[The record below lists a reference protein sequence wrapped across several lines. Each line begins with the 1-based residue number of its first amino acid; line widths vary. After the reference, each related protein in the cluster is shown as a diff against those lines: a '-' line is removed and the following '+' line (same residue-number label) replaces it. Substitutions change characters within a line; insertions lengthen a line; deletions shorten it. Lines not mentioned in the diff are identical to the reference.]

1 MEAQAVIHM
10 AGSLA
15 EAIHRGERRRHQ
27 VLAFAKAHCHLDAE
41 MTLAEGVLADLRRL
55 RAYDEQRIVDRTLA
69 VLLTHWEAVEGVAQA
84 LIQSRRIEGDEVE
97 RIIDGLSVS
106 AYPIPRAGLQ
116 QGIASPDPTKIGVFR
131 KPPRPR
137 LTHRC

>member
-1 MEAQAVIHM
+1 
-10 AGSLA
+10 
-15 EAIHRGERRRHQ
+15 
-27 VLAFAKAHCHLDAE
+27 

-106 AYPIPRAGLQ
+106 A
-116 QGIASPDPTKIGVFR
+116 
-131 KPPRPR
+131 
-137 LTHRC
+137 